1 MFDYIAE
8 VLSSTHITTSTVVG
22 RLLLGLILGLFI
34 GGERQMHRHD
44 AGLRTFTLIC
54 MGSTAAVIIS
64 IWIPQAYPDMLNG
77 DPGRIAAQVLAG
89 GGFLG
94 AGAIVKS
101 KGGIQ
106 GLTSAACIWQTS
118 IVGMTAG
125 AGLYIGA
132 ILMTLFT
139 LFVLSTMERIERWL
153 GIDGENLIL
162 TVETTEAVPDIDRLR
177 SVVLATGASLRES
190 SVESNLTTNRSS
202 VTFRM
207 TVGCKIQK
215 GDIIRALAEVES
227 VTNVNIIA

>member
-1 MFDYIAE
+1 
-8 VLSSTHITTSTVVG
+8 
-22 RLLLGLILGLFI
+22 
-34 GGERQMHRHD
+34 
-44 AGLRTFTLIC
+44 
-54 MGSTAAVIIS
+54 
-64 IWIPQAYPDMLNG
+64 MLNG

-89 GGFLG
+89 VGFLG

-139 LFVLSTMERIERWL
+139 LFVLSTMERIGFTAADYARRH
-153 GIDGENLIL
+153 LIL
-162 TVETTEAVPDIDRLR
+162 PVETTEAVPDIDRLR

-215 GDIIRALAEVES
+215 GDIIRALTEVES